1 MYVGRLSGLLAS
13 ARRVFKGP
21 ADGQLRCELDDSQ
34 SFVRHGPRVLNRLG
48 RREIELPLHELLH
61 HPRFFAAYP
70 DTATLP
76 LRFDP
81 TTRDCE
87 IEHDNGTPK
96 HITLGVAQDLRYTD
110 ETEPP
115 ATHHDVLHELQHVVQ
130 LKEGFSMGASLVNE
144 EVRTRM
150 IHLRRMAKLMN
161 NNPAHDD
168 ALYVRI
174 DEIRT
179 GTSPLEAAIRRR
191 TSTRYHFSAGEIEAR
206 DTEARTHWNEQQR
219 LNTPSVLEN
228 LAQLPVRT
236 ILRHHPAP
244 LYRSSGRATA
254 ALSAHIEPAR
264 RYDR

>member
-1 MYVGRLSGLLAS
+1 MYVGHKSGLLAS
-13 ARRVFKGP
+13 ANRIFKGP
-21 ADGQLRCELDDSQ
+21 VDGQLRCELDDSQ
-34 SFVRHGPRVLNRLG
+34 SFVRHGPRILNRLAQ
-48 RREIELPLHELLH
+48 REIELPLHELLH

-76 LRFDP
+76 IRFDH

-87 IEHDNGTPK
+87 IEHEDGAPT
-96 HITLGVAQDLRYTD
+96 HIALGVAQDLRYTA

-115 ATHHDVLHELQHVVQ
+115 ATHRDVLHELQHVVQ
-130 LKEGFSMGASLVNE
+130 LKEGFSMGACLVNE
-144 EVRTRM
+144 ELRARM
-150 IHLRRMAKLMN
+150 IHLRRIAKLMN
-161 NNPAHDD
+161 NDPAHDD
-168 ALYVRI
+168 PLFIQI

-206 DTEARTHWNEQQR
+206 DTEARAHWSEQQR

-236 ILRHHPAP
+236 ILRNHQAP